1 MIGARRAT
9 KASYALTATGREG
22 LLIGVNAKRKGK
34 TMSKRY
40 YEITKREIYSV
51 LAEGEE
57 EALAMVADTDNASA
71 SQVDYEVT
79 WVGGKVDE

>member
-1 MIGARRAT
+1 MRGN
-9 KASYALTATGREG
+9 YALTATGREG
-22 LLIGVNAKRKGK
+22 LLIGVNVKRKGK
-34 TMSKRY
+34 RVSRRY

-51 LAEGEE
+51 LAGGEE
-57 EALAMVADTDNASA
+57 EALAMVSDTDNASA